1 MATVH
6 KRTMVNLPEDVK
18 SALEILAKRKKK
30 SVSRTA
36 AELLEFA
43 LNIQEDIYLDEM
55 ATERMKVPFKTISH
69 DTIWD

>member
-1 MATVH
+1 MATIH

-18 SALEILAKRKKK
+18 SALETLAKKKKK

-43 LNIQEDIYLDEM
+43 LHIQEDLYLDEA
-55 ATERMKVPFKTISH
+55 ATERMKASFKTIPH